1 MCVIASPAYSS
12 RESDQ
17 EFFETKVR
25 PLLAKNC
32 YTCHTDARAG
42 GLQMDSED
50 GMKRGSKDGP
60 VLVPGKPDESKLIQ
74 AIRYKDR
81 VKMPP
86 SRKLTDE
93 EISTLETWVRSG
105 AVWGHAAARSKA
117 ASTPFVITPEARA
130 FWSFRPVRAPAPPS
144 VKNRSWIKSPIDSFV
159 LAKLETAGLKPVDAA
174 DKRTL
179 IRRATID
186 LLDFLPHRRKSKP
199 SRKILRP
206 KPLQKWST
214 GCWRRRNTVSGGAGC
229 GLTWPDTRTSS

>member
-81 VKMPP
+81 IKMPP
-86 SRKLTDE
+86 SGK
-93 EISTLETWVRSG
+93 
-105 AVWGHAAARSKA
+105 
-117 ASTPFVITPEARA
+117 
-130 FWSFRPVRAPAPPS
+130 
-144 VKNRSWIKSPIDSFV
+144 ID
-159 LAKLETAGLKPVDAA
+159 
-174 DKRTL
+174 
-179 IRRATID
+179 
-186 LLDFLPHRRKSKP
+186 
-199 SRKILRP
+199 
-206 KPLQKWST
+206 
-214 GCWRRRNTVSGGAGC
+214 
-229 GLTWPDTRTSS
+229 